1 MIELYQFELSHYA
14 EKVRFILDYKG
25 LDYRKV
31 EVTPGVGQIE
41 VFQLSGQ
48 PQVPVL
54 KDEGT
59 VIADSTAIA
68 EFLDRKY
75 PEKPVIPTE
84 GAIRGQVLILEQWA
98 DNIFGMNARK
108 GLLISSTQNP
118 VFRTAFLPSATPDVI
133 KNLVNS
139 LPSLDFL
146 GNLGAPVGLSTDRAK
161 DTLRQNLSWL
171 CSILAEQPYLV
182 GDQPT
187 IADFAVAGLSMYIKF
202 PTGNYLNLPDAVLG
216 QGVPGIA
223 DNPLFETFWTWR
235 DRLYHDFRKGSTS
248 VPFPNNGGD
257 SSRPT
262 SISID

>member
-25 LDYRKV
+25 LEYRKV

-48 PQVPVL
+48 RQVPVL

-84 GAIRGQVLILEQWA
+84 GCIRGQALILEQWA
-98 DNIFGMNARK
+98 DEVFSSNARK
-108 GLLISSTQNP
+108 GLLVSSTQNP
-118 VFRTAFLPSATPDVI
+118 VFRTAFLPTATPDLL
-133 KNLVNS
+133 KNLVNA

-146 GNLGAPVGLSTDRAK
+146 GNLAAPVGLSADRVK
-161 DTLRQNLSWL
+161 DDLRQNLSWL

-182 GDQPT
+182 GNQPT
-187 IADFAVAGLSMYIKF
+187 IADFAVAGLSLYIKF
-202 PTGNYLNLPDAVLG
+202 PTGNYLDLPAAVQG

-223 DNPLFETFWTWR
+223 DNSLFDPFWNWR
-235 DRLYHDFRKGSTS
+235 DRLYHDFRKGST
-248 VPFPNNGGD
+248 VVTFPTDGGGA
-257 SSRPT
+257 SRPT